1 MPDLSDDR
9 LAVLE
14 VMVEMLTA
22 RDMATQA
29 DQDQSISDYRD
40 VAIMALSRRRTA
52 DELDDVV
59 KVLDERLVKV
69 QEHLEAVRW
78 VMN

>member
-22 RDMATQA
+22 RDMAMQA
-29 DQDQSISDYRD
+29 DQDQALADYRD
-40 VAIMALSRRRTA
+40 VAIMGLSRRRSA
-52 DELDDVV
+52 DELDDAVAI
-59 KVLDERLVKV
+59 LDERLVKID
-69 QEHLEAVRW
+69 EHLAAVRRA
-78 VMN
+78 MQ

>member
-22 RDMATQA
+22 HTVVRDR
-29 DQDQSISDYRD
+29 DQDQSLADYRD
-40 VAIMALSRRRTA
+40 VAIMGLSRRRTA
-52 DELDDVV
+52 DELDDAVAI
-59 KVLDERLVKV
+59 LDERLVKID
-69 QEHLEAVRW
+69 EHLAATRR

>member
-22 RDMATQA
+22 HTVVRDR
-29 DQDQSISDYRD
+29 DQDQSLADYRD
-40 VAIMALSRRRTA
+40 VAIMGLSRRRAA
-52 DELDDVV
+52 DELDDAVSI
-59 KVLDERLVKV
+59 LDERLIKV
-69 QEHLEAVRW
+69 QEHLAAVQKA
-78 VMN
+78 MN